1 MAEERFRV
9 TKVRSYSS
17 GTQGRAL
24 CQARNHHFVV
34 DDYGYNGGPGD
45 EIGAGEAFLSGIT
58 ACAVNMLERLAR
70 DSQMPLKWTDV
81 TVEATRDSQAAPIH
95 ENISVYDAVHMHFEL
110 TGLDDDQ
117 AQELVN
123 LYKQR

>member
-1 MAEERFRV
+1 VEERFRI
-9 TKVRSYSS
+9 TRVRSYSS

-34 DDYGYNGGPGD
+34 DDYAYNGGPGD

-70 DSQMPLKWTDV
+70 DSQVPLKWTDV
-81 TVEATRDSQAAPIH
+81 TIEATRDSQAPPVY
-95 ENISVYDAVHMHFEL
+95 ENLSVYNEVNMHFEL

-117 AQELVN
+117 AQELVET
-123 LYKQR
+123 YKRR